1 MESSKG
7 GRVLGNDFWYKT
19 LPVLIVG
26 MIIWTLTT
34 LIFSGII
41 GPIQF
46 RLTLGIVILLMV
58 LYFILWIVTI
68 ILAMARQNFL
78 SMIIFFNAS
87 MVSGMLSSTLL
98 IWASAVLRLELV
110 LGLFFIAFVV
120 GLLVLIGLLILGL
133 SLRERISD
141 KFIYPLLLFGFIL
154 LVLEVS
160 IILIFGF
167 NPILLITSILVLIWL
182 FGVIL
187 WDGSRLPETIEEGY
201 WMLAAL
207 DIFLDLINVILR
219 IFIILVEIIADSS

>member
-7 GRVLGNDFWYKT
+7 GRVLGNDFYYKT
-19 LPVLIVG
+19 LPVLVIG
-26 MIIWTLTT
+26 MVIWTFST

-41 GPIQF
+41 GPIQ
-46 RLTLGIVILLMV
+46 LTFTIGIVILLMI
-58 LYFILWIVTI
+58 LYFILWIITI
-68 ILAMARQNFL
+68 ILAMVRQNLL

-87 MVSGMLSSTLL
+87 LVSGILSSTLL
-98 IWASAVLRLELV
+98 IYASAILRFELV

-133 SLRERISD
+133 TLRDRISN
-141 KFIYPLLLFGFIL
+141 KFIYPLLLFGAIL
-154 LVLEVS
+154 LILEVS
-160 IILIFGF
+160 LILIFGF
-167 NPILLITSILVLIWL
+167 NPILIITSVLVLIWL

-187 WDGSRLPETIEEGY
+187 WDGSRLPETIGEGC